1 MKFAE
6 NKLAAVELVVS
17 DDRDQDKG
25 AVGNY
30 FTHLV
35 TLRGLKPTTAYKL
48 KIGLEEQIVTTGV
61 SLRNTPAADVVF
73 GQAVTAGGDPADGA
87 IVYVQLPGAVPQAAL
102 VKASGSWVVP
112 ISTAR
117 SADLTS
123 FAAYDKQTE
132 KISVTIQAGPLG
144 TTTVSSVLASAR
156 PMAAITLGQ
165 TTVVAETLPTP
176 QPTPNSKFSASALT
190 ELSTPSSTLKI
201 NSIKPEVTGVAPAN
215 AVLTIEVNSDNKI
228 MATVKA
234 DKNGVFTYQ
243 IPPGLEPGQHTIT
256 ISALINGVVQKITKT
271 FVVEAAGTTGVIT
284 FTATPSAV
292 VRKAYPATTSAIPKS
307 GNLTPTLILLILG
320 TGLIFVGLASYG
332 RFAENS

>member
-1 MKFAE
+1 
-6 NKLAAVELVVS
+6 
-17 DDRDQDKG
+17 
-25 AVGNY
+25 
-30 FTHLV
+30 
-35 TLRGLKPTTAYKL
+35 
-48 KIGLEEQIVTTGV
+48 
-61 SLRNTPAADVVF
+61 
-73 GQAVTAGGDPADGA
+73 
-87 IVYVQLPGAVPQAAL
+87 
-102 VKASGSWVVP
+102 
-112 ISTAR
+112 
-117 SADLTS
+117 
-123 FAAYDKQTE
+123 
-132 KISVTIQAGPLG
+132 
-144 TTTVSSVLASAR
+144 
-156 PMAAITLGQ
+156 
-165 TTVVAETLPTP
+165 
-176 QPTPNSKFSASALT
+176 
-190 ELSTPSSTLKI
+190 
-201 NSIKPEVTGVAPAN
+201 
-215 AVLTIEVNSDNKI
+215 